1 MAAPDPASLYY
12 GYVDYTTEGEPFY
25 VGQGVRTR
33 VHLKRRAHNLKHIE
47 IARNYGH
54 HRRVEFVTPSR
65 EAVLDWEVVTIAE
78 LHTYQYDPLAGS
90 LACNKTMGGDGGR
103 GLRTPEQLA
112 RLKEAANR
120 PGVQARRGASTKAL
134 WACPKWRAFMLA
146 RLRAGVP
153 RRRRASPHTAEYRAR
168 MALIQQ
174 EIWSRPGM
182 GERASALA
190 RSPEVNAKL
199 VAARAK
205 REAGKPPKIL
215 TARQLRRAQAITL
228 LTEEWVKSH
237 GQG

>member
-1 MAAPDPASLYY
+1 MAPDPASLYY

-25 VGQGVRTR
+25 VGQGMRAR
-33 VHLKRRAHNLKHIE
+33 VQTPKRKGNLKHSE

-54 HRRVEFVTPSR
+54 HRRVEFVTTDR
-65 EAVLDWEVVTIAE
+65 EAVLDWEVATIAE
-78 LHTYQYDPLAGS
+78 LHTYRYDPLAGPF
-90 LACNKTMGGDGGR
+90 ACNKTLGGAGNT
-103 GLRTPEQLA
+103 GLRTPEQRA
-112 RLKEAANR
+112 AHKEAINR

-146 RLRAGVP
+146 RLRAGGP

-205 REAGKPPKIL
+205 REAGKPPKTL